1 MARNGC
7 AVKAISVTRHP
18 VSSAFPDRRPGNAGC
33 SERACLVTQSGRAV
47 DRHAA
52 GASVRSVARFQPS
65 GSVRTRRIGLLARP
79 KMATWSDCVWGCPQ
93 LLLANPL
100 AKLAVAHLPRELH
113 RDRRNY
119 LAVSRPGQPE
129 RRARPARL
137 QYHRGR
143 KPIPRVG
150 GLDQLRFCRRNPADL
165 RSLIASGD
173 DTKHQHVTDGKVL
186 YDRQS
191 ARRVEHDRTG
201 RAVAQQ
207 VPHTAVGEAAVVT
220 CGPRDAQPVTPAPT
234 APNGT
239 QPASTG
245 RARADRAAR
254 HGRDTAAPQPGRQ
267 PGPGAG
273 APGAARASQGR
284 WLRDCGCPGLD
295 RARLLLRG
303 VTAAGGLIALAS
315 PRQTARV
322 FFRVGASVLSCLM
335 LQRCWLIHT
344 DTWAGSRAWS
354 TTVARSSRT
363 ECRSTVSFRRAAKA
377 ATVWSAS

>member
-18 VSSAFPDRRPGNAGC
+18 VSSAFTDRRPGNAGC

-52 GASVRSVARFQPS
+52 GASFRSAARFQPS

-119 LAVSRPGQPE
+119 LAVSRPGQPQ

-137 QYHRGR
+137 RHHRGR

-173 DTKHQHVTDGKVL
+173 DTKHRHVTDGKVL

-201 RAVAQQ
+201 RAVAQHGAAHRGGRGSRRDLW
-207 VPHTAVGEAAVVT
+207 PTRRAACHRGADGAKWDTASQHRSG
-220 CGPRDAQPVTPAPT
+220 
-234 APNGT
+234 
-239 QPASTG
+239 TG
-245 RARADRAAR
+245 RARADRADRAAR

-273 APGAARASQGR
+273 AGAPGGSKGWSGPVVPGLWLSGPRQSAPAASGRHSGR
-284 WLRDCGCPGLD
+284 WPHRAGFTAPDSQSALSGRRECAVLPDASALLADPHRYVGGFQGLVYD
-295 RARLLLRG
+295 SG
-303 VTAAGGLIALAS
+303 QVV
-315 PRQTARV
+315 P
-322 FFRVGASVLSCLM
+322 
-335 LQRCWLIHT
+335 
-344 DTWAGSRAWS
+344 D
-354 TTVARSSRT
+354 
-363 ECRSTVSFRRAAKA
+363 
-377 ATVWSAS
+377 